1 MIDILN
7 EAYEIGKVSGNI
19 IDESFEGVTYVSID
33 NALKKV
39 NKLVCHT
46 KRAKQNVLIASLIK
60 RLRISVIE
68 NHLNAMDALVKEAFT
83 LKDHFS
89 ISAFQ
94 EINFVSD
101 IVRHRKIIKILSE
114 GIKHG
119 GVVGEVGKVN
129 YHDIQVLSID
139 NCIYQA
145 QEIGYVTE
153 EAQQLLIATEALRRL
168 RLELKGKQWLVL
180 QETLD
185 AVYNAG
191 VPVLLQQEIRLIKD
205 ECDDALMKAELIECM
220 TEGERYGN
228 VGSFDVND
236 VDPSPIET
244 AIINA
249 KKIKPKTLETQT
261 LLKTALL
268 LFAVRKQMLS
278 QDYAKVDEILAVS
291 DMDELSPIIND
302 EILFYEKVIRN
313 FIIIRDLID
322 AFSSGKPTRTD
333 TRLDITTIRTKRLEA
348 AVKQAEESDLHT
360 AEAENY
366 LSTGKVLLNLRVAVV
381 NDDWKLVDQVLKDS
395 RTTDLAEQV
404 TEELKCIQDLAD
416 DKNLVFELREVL
428 SGGKATGDVG
438 NVNADTIDIASLDT
452 AIAHATK
459 LGCKTTEA
467 KMLLDSAVCLRKIR
481 AAWRVYSHDG
491 IGELRL
497 ILKEV
502 QANNFDPMVRAEIL
516 FAQDEVNNY
525 DICFET
531 HASAAD

>member
-1 MIDILN
+1 ML
-7 EAYEIGKVSGNI
+7 
-19 IDESFEGVTYVSID
+19 
-33 NALKKV
+33 
-39 NKLVCHT
+39 
-46 KRAKQNVLIASLIK
+46 
-60 RLRISVIE
+60 
-68 NHLNAMDALVKEAFT
+68 AF
-83 LKDHFS
+83 
-89 ISAFQ
+89 
-94 EINFVSD
+94 
-101 IVRHRKIIKILSE
+101 
-114 GIKHG
+114 
-119 GVVGEVGKVN
+119 
-129 YHDIQVLSID
+129 
-139 NCIYQA
+139 
-145 QEIGYVTE
+145 
-153 EAQQLLIATEALRRL
+153 
-168 RLELKGKQWLVL
+168 
-180 QETLD
+180 
-185 AVYNAG
+185 
-191 VPVLLQQEIRLIKD
+191 VLLQQEIRLIKD

-236 VDPSPIET
+236 EILPIET
-244 AIINA
+244 AIVNA

-348 AVKQAEESDLHT
+348 AVKQAEESELHT

-428 SGGKATGDVG
+428 SGGKR
-438 NVNADTIDIASLDT
+438 L
-452 AIAHATK
+452 
-459 LGCKTTEA
+459 
-467 KMLLDSAVCLRKIR
+467 
-481 AAWRVYSHDG
+481 WRRWKCQCRHDRYS
-491 IGELRL
+491 
-497 ILKEV
+497 
-502 QANNFDPMVRAEIL
+502 
-516 FAQDEVNNY
+516 
-525 DICFET
+525 
-531 HASAAD
+531 